1 MLSQHVQLQE
11 SEQVLFENE
20 RVVLTNQRV
29 LANFKTTANGTT
41 PRDQALI
48 KDIATVQQVN
58 GGQESRLGPGLKL
71 FGAGVALGALE
82 LILDFVLGSI
92 PRLVD
97 GLLFL
102 VSAVL
107 VGVGGYML
115 VTSFV
120 RVMPHTTVL
129 FIIFGRKEIA
139 VTFPGKC
146 NEEADKLANAFA
158 RAKRAL

>member
-11 SEQVLFENE
+11 GEQVLFENE

-29 LANFKTTANGTT
+29 LANFKTTGNGTT

-48 KDIATVQQVN
+48 KDIATVQQVF
-58 GGQESRLGPGLKL
+58 GGQESRLGLGLKL
-71 FGAGVALGALE
+71 LGAGVALGALQ
-82 LILDFVLGSI
+82 LIWYFVLGSI
-92 PRLVD
+92 PRHVE

-107 VGVGGYML
+107 AGVGGYML

-139 VTFPGKC
+139 VTFPGKF